1 MLLLGLGWLL
11 SDSSAADMTQSAD
24 LIPISPK
31 ETRKGDPKTTMWT
44 QDFLT
49 QPCAASNRSLRHAG
63 HQIAYAENLAPA
75 HASVSTDTEKN
86 CETVRALGHKRQT
99 LYISAVSTRMMPKF
113 GHLRTLYM
121 PW

>member
-44 QDFLT
+44 QEFLT
-49 QPCAASNRSLRHAG
+49 QPCAVSNRSLRHAG
-63 HQIAYAENLAPA
+63 L
-75 HASVSTDTEKN
+75 
-86 CETVRALGHKRQT
+86 LFL
-99 LYISAVSTRMMPKF
+99 LYICSSLALQIRCQGVNSSPELRPPVQDF
-113 GHLRTLYM
+113 GVTSSRTQEILRPRTLL
-121 PW
+121 